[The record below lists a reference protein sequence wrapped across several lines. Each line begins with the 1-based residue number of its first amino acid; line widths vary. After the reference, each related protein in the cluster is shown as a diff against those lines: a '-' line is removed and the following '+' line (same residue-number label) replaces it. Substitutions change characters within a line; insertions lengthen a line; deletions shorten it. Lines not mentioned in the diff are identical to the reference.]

1 MGTVL
6 DSPEPASIMDAL
18 DQIRQRDSELSRIRQ
33 RLAQAQQELED
44 TNRGLIAL
52 YSELEE
58 ARQAEARLAAVVQA
72 SDDAIISMT
81 PTGVIQTWNPGATRL
96 LGRPEGQVIGRP
108 LNIVMSAQARAL
120 FVQSLDQLQFGA
132 TAAPFD
138 TQWSRSDGSEVH
150 VTVSVF
156 ALRDDTGALTGISAV
171 ARDITAKIEAKNQ
184 LERLAHFDTLTGLVN
199 RAETLVRLESALAD
213 TRIPGKHVGVLFC
226 DIDHFKSINDT
237 WGHTVGD
244 VVLTT
249 VAGRIGDCLR
259 HDDTVGRM
267 GGDEMLILLRGVHS
281 LDEAADIAE
290 KVRCHV
296 GTPIRHGDHV
306 IRATLSIGVTL
317 AVRGESVSAM
327 TARADDAMYA
337 AKRAGRDTVT
347 RIAAPG

>member
-1 MGTVL
+1 ML

-237 WGHTVGD
+237 WGIPSGTSCSRPWRDALEIASGM
-244 VVLTT
+244 TT
-249 VAGRIGDCLR
+249 PWAGWE
-259 HDDTVGRM
+259 
-267 GGDEMLILLRGVHS
+267 EMRCS
-281 LDEAADIAE
+281 SCSEACTASTRPPTSPR
-290 KVRCHV
+290 RCAATSARRS
-296 GTPIRHGDHV
+296 GT
-306 IRATLSIGVTL
+306 ATTS
-317 AVRGESVSAM
+317 SA
-327 TARADDAMYA
+327 
-337 AKRAGRDTVT
+337 
-347 RIAAPG
+347 PL